1 MNKAGLL
8 AVLVAFAPLVSY
20 SFGRLNNYA
29 GFAAGA
35 AWLFVSGF
43 MLFAAGET
51 AGPSMA
57 LCLWSAA
64 ALFHSLLLNSAKE
77 HAPEAM
83 AGKLAEIKKLEKYLA
98 GEKAALTLAS
108 GSEKKALILYST
120 IKLLSETVS
129 PESAR
134 SRFSKYL
141 ADYFETGDFAFF
153 LEDLNSGDAPME
165 LFATGGNNSGL
176 NSWQKLK
183 SALAV
188 AGKDTSVP
196 CVLSSPAPYICV
208 PVSNSGEMLGFFAF
222 RPPEGATPEDSL
234 AASSKFVSDISFAV
248 KRIQLF
254 RRVEWLSLTD
264 GLTGVGRRNALD
276 EKMKEEIRRA
286 LAFKTTL
293 GFMIADIDHF
303 KRVNDIYGH
312 QFGDAVLKK
321 VGELLKDGV
330 YETDFVGRYG
340 GEEFGIVLPRAD
352 AAGVLRKAEALRLRI
367 AGENF
372 QLGFESVRITVSIG
386 IAHFPRDGRDASG
399 LFAKADAALYA
410 AKEGG
415 RNQVMDA
422 GNIQGRA

>member
-1 MNKAGLL
+1 MNKAELF
-8 AVLVAFAPLVSY
+8 AVLTASAPLISY
-20 SFGRLNNYA
+20 FFGRINNYV
-29 GFAAGA
+29 GFSAGA
-35 AWLFVSGF
+35 AGLLVFGF
-43 MLFAAGET
+43 LLFASGA
-51 AGPSMA
+51 AIHPSMA
-57 LCLWSAA
+57 LCFWSLA
-64 ALFHSLLLNSAKE
+64 ALLHSLMLNSVKVRTPA
-77 HAPEAM
+77 AM
-83 AGKLAEIKKLEKYLA
+83 TDKLTEIVKLEKALA
-98 GEKAALTLAS
+98 GEKAALALAS

-129 PESAR
+129 PEGAR
-134 SRFSKYL
+134 SRFSRYL

-153 LEDLNSGDAPME
+153 LEDFNSGDAPME
-165 LFATGGNNSGL
+165 LFASGGNNSGL

-183 SALAV
+183 SALDS
-188 AGKDTSVP
+188 AGKNTSSP
-196 CVLSSPAPYICV
+196 CVLVSPAPYVCV
-208 PVSNSGEMLGFFAF
+208 PVSNSGERLGFFAF
-222 RPPEGATPEDSL
+222 RPPEGAAPEEAL
-234 AASSKFVSDISFAV
+234 AASANFVSEISFAV

-254 RRVEWLSLTD
+254 RRVEWLSMTD

-276 EKMKEEIRRA
+276 EKMEEEIRRA

-303 KRVNDIYGH
+303 KRINDMYGH

-352 AAGVLRKAEALRLRI
+352 FAGVLRKAEALRLRI

-372 QLGFESVRITVSIG
+372 QRGFESVRITVSIG
-386 IAHFPRDGRDASG
+386 IAYFPRDGRDARG
-399 LFAKADAALYA
+399 LFAKADFALYA

-415 RNQVMDA
+415 RNRVVDA
-422 GNIQGRA
+422 GNNQGIG